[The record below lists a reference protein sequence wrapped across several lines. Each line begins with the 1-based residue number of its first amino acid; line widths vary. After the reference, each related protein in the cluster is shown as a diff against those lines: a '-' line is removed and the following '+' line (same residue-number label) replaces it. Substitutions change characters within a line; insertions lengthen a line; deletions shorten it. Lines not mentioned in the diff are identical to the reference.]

1 MIIKRQSEGDMRW
14 EVRNKNGVSRSYLAV
29 KLPVNDSLGGE
40 VVRIYIV
47 PDPVETA
54 QWVSSSCFADGNS
67 GSWTRSFDESG
78 IGKAAS
84 SVKVGLRSS

>member
-1 MIIKRQSEGDMRW
+1 MITKRQSEGDTRW
-14 EVRNKNGVSRSYLAV
+14 EERNKKGVSRSCLAV
-29 KLPVNDSLGGE
+29 KLPVNDSLGRE

-47 PDPVETA
+47 PEPVEMA

-67 GSWTRSFDESG
+67 GSWTSSFEDTG